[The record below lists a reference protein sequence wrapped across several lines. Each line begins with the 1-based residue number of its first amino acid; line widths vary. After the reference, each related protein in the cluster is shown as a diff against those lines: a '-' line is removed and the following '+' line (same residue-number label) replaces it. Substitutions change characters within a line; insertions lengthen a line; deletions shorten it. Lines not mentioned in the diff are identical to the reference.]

1 MKLINVFCCL
11 LIGFSF
17 VSAGLSHAQ
26 TPLAVECQEQA
37 LPRQPKKAE
46 IIEQVRGFFREEIA
60 MQPNF
65 ARPRVTFGD
74 YVNCLIERGYN
85 FSKLSDDD
93 LLPPSEIARLERE
106 LKEKSNGIS
115 KETNDEPSLQEI
127 FERLALPLETSEEN
141 IIAAQIAFVRGESN
155 RAVELAKN
163 AIILDA
169 DNYEANYVLARLTSD
184 LAKAN
189 RAVAL
194 KPDFA
199 PALRLKAG
207 LLLEQYSTLRGAAKQ
222 TTRKNLL
229 ETLRVL
235 LSLPDLHDAHFWRE
249 QQESL
254 IALSNNQTPE
264 ATKRTG
270 LPQTSTQNNFKILS
284 KPSPDYTDTAR
295 ATNTSGSVRLQ
306 ITFAADGQIKNVL
319 AVKMLP
325 FGLTQQAVSAAKRM
339 TFEPEIKNGKP
350 VSVTKIV
357 EYTFRIY

>member
-1 MKLINVFCCL
+1 MKSRNVFCL
-11 LIGFSF
+11 LLVGCSF
-17 VSAGLSHAQ
+17 AFVRSSHAQ
-26 TPLAVECQEQA
+26 TPIAVECQEQT
-37 LPRQPKKAE
+37 LPSQPKKAE

-60 MQPNF
+60 HQPYF
-65 ARPRVTFGD
+65 MRPRINFND
-74 YVNCLIERGYN
+74 YVDCLAKRGYD
-85 FSKLSDDD
+85 FSKMSGDD
-93 LLPPSEIARLERE
+93 LLPPSEIKRRERE
-106 LKEKSNGIS
+106 IKQQNETSN
-115 KETNDEPSLQEI
+115 ETSSEPSLQEI
-127 FERLALPLETSEEN
+127 FERLALSLETSEEN
-141 IIAAQIAFVRGESN
+141 TIAAQIAFLRGESN
-155 RAVELAKN
+155 HAVELAKN
-163 AIILDA
+163 AISLDA

-184 LAKAN
+184 LAKVN

-199 PALRLKAG
+199 PAHRLKAV
-207 LLLEQYSTLRGAAKQ
+207 LLLEQFSTLKDEIKQ
-222 TTRKNLL
+222 TARKNLL
-229 ETLRVL
+229 ETLRIL
-235 LSLPDLHDAHFWRE
+235 LLLPDLHDADFWRE
-249 QQESL
+249 QRESL
-254 IALSNNQTPE
+254 IALSDYQTPE
-264 ATKRTG
+264 VTKRTG
-270 LPQTSTQNNFKILS
+270 LPQTATQNNFKILS